1 MLSNVMKAST
11 IPILEQVV
19 NFAQSRHNVLAGNLA
34 NIDTPGYQTRD
45 MSPEV
50 FQTRLR
56 AAIDQR
62 NQNQRQITPASFAG
76 TDPIAQVGSTMGGML
91 FHDGANRGLE
101 QEVAAIADNEL
112 QHNMAIALLTS
123 QLRLLQTAITE
134 KA

>member
-1 MLSNVMKAST
+1 MLSNVLQSST

-34 NIDTPGYQTRD
+34 NVDTPGYRTRD
-45 MSPEV
+45 LPPQV
-50 FQTRLR
+50 FQARLR
-56 AAIDQR
+56 SAIEER
-62 NQNQRQITPASFAG
+62 NRSQQPIAPTSLSSA
-76 TDPIAQVGSTMGGML
+76 DPISGVGAAANSIL
-91 FHDGANRGLE
+91 FHDNNNRGLE

-123 QLRLLQTAITE
+123 QLRLLQTAISE